1 MIINEKIIENV
12 ATLTLHG
19 NMLEPDACELAE
31 KVKSLAENK
40 IRKVVIDLNGV
51 KRMNSAFG
59 LGTLMT
65 SYFIMNRVGGEL
77 RLANLNEKERRIIE
91 ITKLDHVLKIY
102 DTVEE
107 AVL

>member
-1 MIINEKIIENV
+1 MIIKEKIFENI

-31 KVKSLAENK
+31 KVKILAGNN

-59 LGTLMT
+59 LGVLMT

-77 RLANLNEKERRIIE
+77 RLANLNKKERQIIK

-102 DTVEE
+102 DTVDE
-107 AVL
+107 AVM